1 MEIRPFGK
9 TRASF
14 PILGFGGQRIVD
26 EHGCGEADA
35 IEILNTAI
43 DRGIRYFDTAWIYS
57 RGQAETRLGKVA
69 RHRRKEMWIAT
80 KTLQTTKNG
89 ARRQLEE
96 SLDRL
101 QTDYVDEWRLHN
113 IFDYPRLDAFTGK
126 DGALEAAIE
135 ARHEGRVR
143 FISISGHTDPEI
155 LVEALNRY
163 PFDSAMIPVSALDHF
178 KLSFVDNFLP
188 IANEKGIASIG
199 MKALALGSLSHEVR
213 RALQYCFSLPLS
225 MVIIGMESL
234 NQLEQNLAIAES
246 YVPMAETEEQK
257 FFEDIK
263 SLVRPDILPWKSN
276 DEDNPTRWTRRG
288 EIFTPTHRQKGLL
301 RTFLRQFMGGG

>member
-1 MEIRPFGK
+1 
-9 TRASF
+9 
-14 PILGFGGQRIVD
+14 VD

-69 RHRRKEMWIAT
+69 RHRRSEMWIAT
-80 KTLQTTKNG
+80 NNLETTQNG
-89 ARRQLEE
+89 ARQQLQE

-101 QTDYVDEWRLHN
+101 QTNYVDEWRLHN
-113 IFDYPRLDAFTGK
+113 IFDYPRLDAFTCK

-178 KLSFVDNFLP
+178 KLSFVDEFLP
-188 IANEKGIASIG
+188 IAIERGIASIG
-199 MKALALGSLSHEVR
+199 MKALALGRLSHEVR

-225 MVIIGMESL
+225 MVVIGMESL

-246 YVPMAETEEQK
+246 YVPMAKTEEQK

-263 SLVRPDILPWKSN
+263 SLVRPDLLPWKSN

-288 EIFTPTHRQKGLL
+288 EIFTPTHRKEGLL
-301 RTFLRQFMGGG
+301 RTFLRQFMGGT